1 MRLYYQKPLRVE
13 ELARLAGMS
22 ITNFFRNF
30 KAATGTSPI
39 DWLRRER
46 INQAKHRLLETN
58 ISIAKIAEETGYYD
72 QFYFSRDFKRMTG
85 VSPSQYRQRERA
97 QKKPPAVI

>member
-1 MRLYYQKPLRVE
+1 
-13 ELARLAGMS
+13 MS
-22 ITNFFRNF
+22 VTNFFRHF

-46 INQAKHRLLETN
+46 INQAKRHLLETDG
-58 ISIAKIAEETGYYD
+58 SMAEIARQTGYYD

-85 VSPSQYRQRERA
+85 VSPSAYRQRERA
-97 QKKPPAVI
+97 QQKPPDAG